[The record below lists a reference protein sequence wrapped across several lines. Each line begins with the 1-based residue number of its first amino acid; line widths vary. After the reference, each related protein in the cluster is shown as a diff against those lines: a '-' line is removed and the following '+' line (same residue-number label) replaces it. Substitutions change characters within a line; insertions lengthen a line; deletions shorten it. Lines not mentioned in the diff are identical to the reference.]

1 MLKVPDDFHGLI
13 EKSNAPLL
21 INSCEVDPQFPQ
33 EFRVEV
39 YIPPYLSSG
48 LTQPSFTIEDT
59 DWAYGD
65 KVPITVTLHQG
76 TTSGMRISLIGG

>member
-33 EFRVEV
+33 ESQKIADEV
-39 YIPPYLSSG
+39 LGDGKYKPGYLRTYWPGCKHGFAVRLFVSNVY
-48 LTQPSFTIEDT
+48 LF
-59 DWAYGD
+59 
-65 KVPITVTLHQG
+65 L
-76 TTSGMRISLIGG
+76 LINMII